1 MRIIVFGPTGGT
13 GSQLVAQAL
22 AAGHQVTAFAR
33 DAAAVPTR
41 AGLAVVAGD
50 TRDAGAVERAVAG
63 QDAVLCALGGRPW
76 RRRARVCSSAMHN
89 IAPAMAKHGVRR
101 IVAIST
107 FGAGDSRPRVGWF
120 VRHVIFGAVLRS
132 EVADKE
138 AMERALAATDLAWTV
153 VRVGVLTDG
162 TARGAGARRTTIDP
176 RHGQDRARR
185 RRVVHARAACERCVA
200 STEARADGLSGPRPA
215 RSERAAHKFC

>member
-1 MRIIVFGPTGGT
+1 
-13 GSQLVAQAL
+13 
-22 AAGHQVTAFAR
+22 
-33 DAAAVPTR
+33 
-41 AGLAVVAGD
+41 
-50 TRDAGAVERAVAG
+50 
-63 QDAVLCALGGRPW
+63 
-76 RRRARVCSSAMHN
+76 MHN

-101 IVAIST
+101 VVAIST

-162 TARGAGARRTTIDP
+162 VARGAW
-176 RHGQDRARR
+176 
-185 RRVVHARAACERCVA
+185 RAADDDRSA
-200 STEARADGLSGPRPA
+200 PWA
-215 RSERAAHKFC
+215 RSRAPTSRRSCSRSLRAMRGFDASRR